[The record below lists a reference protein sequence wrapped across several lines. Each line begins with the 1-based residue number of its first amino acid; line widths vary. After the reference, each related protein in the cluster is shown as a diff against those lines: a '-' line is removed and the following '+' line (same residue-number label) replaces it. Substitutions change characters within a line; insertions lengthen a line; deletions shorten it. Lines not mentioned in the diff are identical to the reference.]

1 MLIALLTN
9 KNHSIL
15 HNKSMKDNS
24 TAKMLIQ
31 TGHLVRFE
39 AVKKHD
45 ELSPA
50 LVLYFD
56 NHTPIA
62 ISKELWAEYSD
73 VIISSNSLYNI
84 F

>member
-1 MLIALLTN
+1 M
-9 KNHSIL
+9 
-15 HNKSMKDNS
+15 MDNL
-24 TAKMLIQ
+24 TAKKLIQ

-39 AVKKHD
+39 AVKKHND
-45 ELSPA
+45 LSPA

-56 NHTPIA
+56 NHSPIA
-62 ISKELWAEYSD
+62 VSKELWAEYSD

>member
-1 MLIALLTN
+1 
-9 KNHSIL
+9 
-15 HNKSMKDNS
+15 MKDNS

-62 ISKELWAEYSD
+62 ISKEFWAEYSD